1 MGQKF
6 YASKR
11 DTLACANGAI
21 GFRTGGPFDC
31 LGPFAKVKNCP
42 IAGYPGVRLTAYAS
56 GYTFDS
62 VADIP
67 FPYTVWR
74 AGLPPVTL
82 IGTPCATFSDVCAM
96 WGK

>member
-1 MGQKF
+1 MNSNARYTAFTLDASPLFSADTAQRIADMVADHEQKRESGKP
-6 YASKR
+6 Y
-11 DTLACANGAI
+11 
-21 GFRTGGPFDC
+21 
-31 LGPFAKVKNCP
+31 
-42 IAGYPGVRLTAYAS
+42 GVRLPAI

-62 VADIP
+62 AADIT

-74 AGLPPVTL
+74 AGLPPVAL